1 MSQSSTRH
9 FRCGLSL
16 PAGLLVVVFLQ
27 APVAALPSVAT
38 PAETMA
44 AAAAA
49 LQNQDYSG
57 AIRLLE
63 PAMTGMQDR
72 PSAWR
77 SLGLAYLR
85 LHQSRRSQEAY
96 SKALALEPGS
106 ALPLLYLGIAASQ
119 LGQVDVAFEWL
130 RKAKDTR
137 RVDMT
142 QLEIEPDLQGLK
154 SDPRYADLLP
164 RAADFARPFVEDV
177 NIIREWDGESAGD
190 QFGWIAR
197 VIGDADGDGTNDFV
211 TSAPTKNIRG
221 ANAGRVYVYSGRS
234 GALLWS
240 VDGAPG
246 DELGSG
252 IEAAG
257 DVNGDGIADVVA
269 SAPGIDTVYV
279 YSGRDGRVLLT
290 LHGEARGDRFGE
302 HVASISDSSGH
313 ANIIV
318 GAPANSA
325 QGKGAGRAYI
335 YSGKDGHLLL
345 TLSGQRAGDA
355 FGSTVAGSRDKTH
368 RLWVVGAPGAGPNH
382 TGRVYVYR
390 HLSARPAFQF
400 DADSSGVALGYMFVS
415 VLGDVDGDNVPDI
428 FASDWSDASKG
439 PQTGK
444 AYVYSGRSGQRLHTF
459 TGATAGEGFGTTQS
473 IAGDV
478 NGDGRAD
485 LIIGSWQYSV
495 AAQSAGRAYLYDG
508 RNGQLLR
515 TYTSRIPGDTFGFD
529 AVGMGSLDGRGQ
541 SELLITAGWSG
552 IHGHHSGRIFL
563 ISSGV
568 PRRGG
573 KP

>member
-1 MSQSSTRH
+1 MRH
-9 FRCGLSL
+9 CRCGCCLT
-16 PAGLLVVVFLQ
+16 AGLLVVIFSHV
-27 APVAALPSVAT
+27 AAAALPSVAT
-38 PAETMA
+38 PAETLA

-49 LQNQDYSG
+49 LQKQDYSG

-63 PAMTGMQDR
+63 PAMTGLQDHA
-72 PSAWR
+72 SAWR
-77 SLGLAYLR
+77 GLGLAYLR
-85 LHQSRRSQEAY
+85 LHESRRSQEAY

-106 ALPLLYLGIAASQ
+106 PLPLLYLGIAAAQ

-137 RVDMT
+137 RIDMT
-142 QLEIEPDLQGLK
+142 QLEIEPDLQDLK
-154 SDPRYADLLP
+154 SDPRYSDLLP
-164 RAADFARPFVEDV
+164 RAEDFARPFVEDV

-197 VIGDADGDGTNDFV
+197 VIGDVDGDGTNDFV
-211 TSAPTKNIRG
+211 TSAPTKNIHG

-240 VDGAPG
+240 IDGAPG

-269 SAPGIDTVYV
+269 GAPGIDTVYV
-279 YSGRDGRVLLT
+279 YSGSDGRVLLT

-302 HVASISDSSGH
+302 HVASASDRSGH
-313 ANIIV
+313 AEIVV

-325 QGKGAGRAYI
+325 QGKSAGRAYV
-335 YSGKDGHLLL
+335 YSGQDGHLLL

-355 FGSTVAGSRDKTH
+355 FGSTVAGYADKTH
-368 RLWVVGAPGAGPNH
+368 HLLVVGAPGAGPHH

-400 DADSSGVALGYMFVS
+400 DADPSGVALGYMFVS
-415 VLGDVDGDNVPDI
+415 VLGDVDGDKVPDI

-444 AYVYSGRSGQRLHTF
+444 AYVYSSRSGRRLHTF
-459 TGATAGEGFGTTQS
+459 TGETAGEGFGTTQS

-529 AVGMGSLDGRGQ
+529 AVGMGSVDGRGQ

-552 IHGHHSGRIFL
+552 IHGYHSGRIFL

-573 KP
+573 TP